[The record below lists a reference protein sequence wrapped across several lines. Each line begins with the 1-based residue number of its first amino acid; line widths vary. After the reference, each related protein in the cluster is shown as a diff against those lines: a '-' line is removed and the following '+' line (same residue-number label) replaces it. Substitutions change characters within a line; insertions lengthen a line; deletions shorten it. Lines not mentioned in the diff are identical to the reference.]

1 MVLEIFAKYLL
12 NLLAIT
18 SGLVNGILFSIK
30 TEDTESEII
39 FIGFSFLMSF
49 QVFFRSLVLV
59 WKKIVKYD
67 SYFF

>member
-18 SGLVNGILFSIK
+18 SALVNVVLFSIT

-39 FIGFSFLMSF
+39 FIGFSFLMPF
-49 QVFFRSLVLV
+49 QVFFQIIGIGL
-59 WKKIVKYD
+59 KKKL
-67 SYFF
+67 

>member
-18 SGLVNGILFSIK
+18 SGLVNVILFSIK